1 MRIVCAN
8 DIKSA
13 IKRPGVLLPR
23 RVFKPRVEVQPGR
36 PRGERLRKILRVN
49 AAGKQG
55 FSGKLGGDGL
65 PIKAGAATT
74 IAGVKNK
81 LVDAVSYRSGPL
93 LAGLRLAGWPGLVGF
108 ARLVSGP
115 GGARGA
121 GHGDGPPDFRPVA
134 GGLPDGVDERVFG
147 IDTALVGAVDLQR
160 GDSGDCRQLRPF
172 FRVGASGHRHE
183 FQAGLRGDN
192 GAGGSRGDGAW

>member
-1 MRIVCAN
+1 MRIVCADN
-8 DIKSA
+8 IKSA
-13 IKRPGVLLPR
+13 IKCPGVLLPR
-23 RVFKPRVEVQPGR
+23 RVFKPGVEVQPGR
-36 PRGERLRKILRVN
+36 SRGERLREILWVN

-55 FSGKLGGDGL
+55 FSGKLGGDGF

-81 LVDAVSYRSGPL
+81 LIDAVSYRSGPL

-115 GGARGA
+115 GGASGA
-121 GHGDGPPDFRPVA
+121 GHG
-134 GGLPDGVDERVFG
+134 DGVDERVFG
-147 IDTALVGAVDLQR
+147 IITALVGAVDLQR

-172 FRVGASGHRHE
+172 FRVGASGYRHE
-183 FQAGLRGDN
+183 FQAGFRGDN
-192 GAGGSRGDGAW
+192 GAGGGGSDGAW

>member
-1 MRIVCAN
+1 MRIVCADN
-8 DIKSA
+8 IKSA

-23 RVFKPRVEVQPGR
+23 RVFKPRVEVQSGR
-36 PRGERLRKILRVN
+36 SRGERLREILRVN
-49 AAGKQG
+49 TA
-55 FSGKLGGDGL
+55 GKLGGDGF
-65 PIKAGAATT
+65 PIEAGAATA
-74 IAGVKNK
+74 IAGVENK

-134 GGLPDGVDERVFG
+134 GGLPDGVDECVFG
-147 IDTALVGAVDLQR
+147 LNTALVGAVDLQR
-160 GDSGDCRQLRPF
+160 GDSGDCGQLRPF
-172 FRVGASGHRHE
+172 FRAGASGHRHE
-183 FQAGLRGDN
+183 FQAGFRGDN
-192 GAGGSRGDGAW
+192 GAGGGRGDGAR

>member
-1 MRIVCAN
+1 MRIVCAD

-23 RVFKPRVEVQPGR
+23 RVFKPGVEVQSGR
-36 PRGERLRKILRVN
+36 SRGERLGEILRVN

-55 FSGKLGGDGL
+55 FSGKLGGDGF
-65 PIKAGAATT
+65 PIEAGAATA
-74 IAGVKNK
+74 IAGVENK

-93 LAGLRLAGWPGLVGF
+93 LAGLCLAGWPGLVGF

-115 GGARGA
+115 GGARGV

-147 IDTALVGAVDLQR
+147 LNTALVGAVDLQR